1 MTLTDRKGNIR
12 GREFPTDTGIDGN
25 ACEETTKDQRW
36 VGYRRQIPNPDTT
49 NLYSPHLSS
58 TKYFEKHQAHPY
70 QNTKYNSSK
79 GGYSS
84 STTSSD
90 SRYEGRMR
98 DSPNGNSYSPA
109 GGLGMGMGTDR
120 DSPRSYTS
128 KPLYKKERENRDYKL
143 SSSRDK
149 YSDCARSPKDKRSR
163 ESRDSEHRTNHD
175 RSSGEILHPIK
186 LSSNS
191 SRESSSQRKPSHNSC
206 QDKRGD
212 ERGGAMERSARFGDW
227 SEHMSSS
234 GKKYYYNCKTEVS
247 QWEKPRE
254 WISRTEN
261 RQRQSN
267 DYSSRSSHDKHSNSR
282 SNSSSVRDGKSSR
295 QSDKRE
301 YWSSCSGSGGGSSRE
316 DVSIREREREKE
328 RERERERERDREP
341 GREEAGV
348 ERQAQDMDISPGDS
362 TPTSEPLTSCTHDP
376 LPQGPVLLATALP
389 RLTSHPPS
397 TPQTPGKLNSPTQQ
411 GNSNAP
417 GPPVSLANLPRLLS
431 QITGNKEQPDITPQK
446 ALQTL
451 QTAAILLSRQSAS
464 GDRNNSGND
473 VMVPLKV
480 DTSGNVTNEGPPT
493 PTHSETQDCID
504 ARKLTSPGA
513 TNSGV
518 QGLSSLQNLSTLG
531 SLGNLSNTG
540 LQALSRVQPPLT
552 PSLTPSLA
560 NHYREDLTQHVRA
573 FPADILEKQAQKL
586 SEEAHTMGS
595 LQCTRVS
602 AELKTARSIVRLTE
616 IQATLQEQR
625 ILFLRQQIQT
635 LEELKSQNSFMS
647 DDS

>member
-1 MTLTDRKGNIR
+1 MVMHARKPQRIS
-12 GREFPTDTGIDGN
+12 DG
-25 ACEETTKDQRW
+25 
-36 VGYRRQIPNPDTT
+36 
-49 NLYSPHLSS
+49 
-58 TKYFEKHQAHPY
+58 YFEKHQAHPY
-70 QNTKYNSSK
+70 QNAKYNSSK

-295 QSDKRE
+295 QTDKRE
-301 YWSSCSGSGGGSSRE
+301 YWSSCSGSGGSGSRE

-341 GREEAGV
+341 GREETGV

>member
-1 MTLTDRKGNIR
+1 MVMHARKPQRIS
-12 GREFPTDTGIDGN
+12 DG
-25 ACEETTKDQRW
+25 
-36 VGYRRQIPNPDTT
+36 
-49 NLYSPHLSS
+49 
-58 TKYFEKHQAHPY
+58 YFEKHQAHPY
-70 QNTKYNSSK
+70 QNAKYNSSK

>member
-1 MTLTDRKGNIR
+1 
-12 GREFPTDTGIDGN
+12 
-25 ACEETTKDQRW
+25 
-36 VGYRRQIPNPDTT
+36 
-49 NLYSPHLSS
+49 
-58 TKYFEKHQAHPY
+58 
-70 QNTKYNSSK
+70 
-79 GGYSS
+79 
-84 STTSSD
+84 
-90 SRYEGRMR
+90 MR

-109 GGLGMGMGTDR
+109 TGLGMGMGTDR

-212 ERGGAMERSARFGDW
+212 ERGGTMERSARFGDW

-254 WISRTEN
+254 WISRTDN

-282 SNSSSVRDGKSSR
+282 SNSSSSVRDGKSSR

-301 YWSSCSGSGGGSSRE
+301 YWSSCSGSVGGSSRE
-316 DVSIREREREKE
+316 EVSVREREREKE
-328 RERERERERDREP
+328 RERERERERDREQC
-341 GREEAGV
+341 REDAGV

-397 TPQTPGKLNSPTQQ
+397 TPQTPGKLSSPTQQQQ

-451 QTAAILLSRQSAS
+451 QTAAILLSRQQSSS

-480 DTSGNVTNEGPPT
+480 DTSGIVTSEGPPT

-504 ARKLTSPGA
+504 ARKLTSPGG
-513 TNSGV
+513 TNPGV
-518 QGLSSLQNLSTLG
+518 QGLSSLQSLSTLG
-531 SLGNLSNTG
+531 TLGNLNNTG

>member
-1 MTLTDRKGNIR
+1 MVMHARKPQRIS
-12 GREFPTDTGIDGN
+12 DG
-25 ACEETTKDQRW
+25 
-36 VGYRRQIPNPDTT
+36 
-49 NLYSPHLSS
+49 
-58 TKYFEKHQAHPY
+58 YFEKHQAHPY
-70 QNTKYNSSK
+70 QNPKYSSSK

-120 DSPRSYTS
+120 DSPRNYTS

-149 YSDCARSPKDKRSR
+149 YPDCARSPKDKRSR

-212 ERGGAMERSARFGDW
+212 ERGGAMERSTRFGDW

-282 SNSSSVRDGKSSR
+282 SNSSSSVRDGKSSR

-301 YWSSCSGSGGGSSRE
+301 YWSSCGGSGGGSSRE
-316 DVSIREREREKE
+316 DVSVREREREKE

-341 GREEAGV
+341 CREETGG

-411 GNSNAP
+411 QGNSNAP

-451 QTAAILLSRQSAS
+451 QTAAILLSRQQSAS

-480 DTSGNVTNEGPPT
+480 DTGGNVTSEGPPT

-504 ARKLTSPGA
+504 ARKLTSPGG

>member
-1 MTLTDRKGNIR
+1 MVMHARKPQRIS
-12 GREFPTDTGIDGN
+12 DG
-25 ACEETTKDQRW
+25 
-36 VGYRRQIPNPDTT
+36 
-49 NLYSPHLSS
+49 
-58 TKYFEKHQAHPY
+58 YFEKHQAHPY
-70 QNTKYNSSK
+70 QESGFPSFSRAEQSMISHKVYLMERPSFQQSSNAKYSSSK

-109 GGLGMGMGTDR
+109 GGLGMGMGADR
-120 DSPRSYTS
+120 DSPRNYVS

-175 RSSGEILHPIK
+175 RSSGEVRYCENILHPIK

-191 SRESSSQRKPSHNSC
+191 SRESSSQRKPAHNSC

-212 ERGGAMERSARFGDW
+212 ERGSGMERTVRFGDW

-254 WISRTEN
+254 WIIRTEN

-282 SNSSSVRDGKSSR
+282 SNSSSSMRDGKSSR

-301 YWSSCSGSGGGSSRE
+301 YWSGSSSSRE
-316 DVSIREREREKE
+316 DTSTREREREKE
-328 RERERERERDREP
+328 RERERERERELC
-341 GREEAGV
+341 REEVGV

-362 TPTSEPLTSCTHDP
+362 TPTSEPLTSSAHDP

-389 RLTSHPPS
+389 RLTSHPPT
-397 TPQTPGKLNSPTQQ
+397 TPQTPGKLGSPTQQ
-411 GNSNAP
+411 QANSNAP

-451 QTAAILLSRQSAS
+451 QTAILLSRQSAS

-473 VMVPLKV
+473 VMAPLKV
-480 DTSGNVTNEGPPT
+480 DTSGNVTSEGPPT

-504 ARKLTSPGA
+504 ARKLTSPSGA
-513 TNSGV
+513 NTGV
-518 QGLSSLQNLSTLG
+518 QGLSSIQSLSTLN
-531 SLGNLSNTG
+531 SLGNLSNTGG

>member
-1 MTLTDRKGNIR
+1 MLTCI
-12 GREFPTDTGIDGN
+12 
-25 ACEETTKDQRW
+25 C
-36 VGYRRQIPNPDTT
+36 V
-49 NLYSPHLSS
+49 
-58 TKYFEKHQAHPY
+58 
-70 QNTKYNSSK
+70 
-79 GGYSS
+79 
-84 STTSSD
+84 
-90 SRYEGRMR
+90 
-98 DSPNGNSYSPA
+98 
-109 GGLGMGMGTDR
+109 
-120 DSPRSYTS
+120 
-128 KPLYKKERENRDYKL
+128 
-143 SSSRDK
+143 
-149 YSDCARSPKDKRSR
+149 DCARSPKDKRSR

-451 QTAAILLSRQSAS
+451 QTAAILLSRQQSAS